1 MISDENNRWNKLA
14 LQTREERLNKMENIK
29 TLVTERPDAPEDGSI
44 VKTPSG
50 DANIQFVTRTVWA
63 QVGIRVART
72 YVQALAGFII
82 AVETGAAAG
91 VGVAV
96 GIPAS
101 AFMSRF
107 WIAAGMA
114 AAPAVM
120 ALLQNVIEL
129 LSKMDETSPEF
140 RA

>member
-1 MISDENNRWNKLA
+1 
-14 LQTREERLNKMENIK
+14 MENIK
-29 TLVTERPDAPEDGSI
+29 TLVTERPDGPQDGSTL
-44 VKTPSG
+44 KTPSG
-50 DANIQFVTRTVWA
+50 DANVKVVTLNWYT

-72 YVQALAGFII
+72 YVQGLVGFIV

-120 ALLQNVIEL
+120 SLLQNIIEL